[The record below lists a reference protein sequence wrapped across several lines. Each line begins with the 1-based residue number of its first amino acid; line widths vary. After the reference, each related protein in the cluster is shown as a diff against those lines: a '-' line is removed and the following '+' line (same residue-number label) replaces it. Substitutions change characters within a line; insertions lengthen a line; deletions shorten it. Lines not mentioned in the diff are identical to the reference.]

1 MEACNRRT
9 GEKNH
14 RKSHI
19 RLAKIA
25 LSPSLTQEY
34 FMDFN
39 ISEKMGII
47 LSMINEFVAKEL
59 IPLEK
64 EFLADNLKTLLPV
77 LEEKRAMVKQMELW
91 APLHP
96 AEFGGMGLSLV
107 ESALIFEALGRT
119 PLGLYAFG
127 CNAPDAGNIEIL
139 HKFGKPE
146 QLVAGKIRSCFSMT
160 EVDMPGSNP
169 VMMET
174 TAAKDGGD
182 YVINGHKWYTSAA
195 DGARFAIVM
204 AITNPD
210 APPHSRASMIIV
222 PTDTPGF
229 NLVRN
234 IPVMG
239 HTGDGYFS
247 HGEILYQ
254 NCRVPQSNLLGKEG
268 DGFVIAQERL
278 GPGRI
283 HHCMRW
289 IGICNRAFDLMCA
302 RARDRIMGP
311 KRRLADS
318 QLIQA
323 MIADSAAEIQAA
335 RLMVLHAAWQIEQA
349 GVKAARKDISMIKY
363 VVANTMQRVVDR
375 ALQVHGGLGMTD
387 DTIIAFFYRHE
398 RAARIYDGADEV
410 HKTAVARQ
418 ILKEYENKTV
428 R

>member
-1 MEACNRRT
+1 
-9 GEKNH
+9 
-14 RKSHI
+14 
-19 RLAKIA
+19 
-25 LSPSLTQEY
+25 
-34 FMDFN
+34 MDFT
-39 ISEKMGII
+39 ISEKMQTI
-47 LSMINEFVAKEL
+47 LGMIDEFVEKEL

-64 EFLADNLKTLLPV
+64 DFIADNLDRLWPV
-77 LEEKRAMVKQMELW
+77 LEEKRIMVKQMELW

-96 AEFGGMGLSLV
+96 VEYGGMGLKLA
-107 ESALIFEALGRT
+107 ESALIFEALGKT

-127 CNAPDAGNIEIL
+127 CQAPDAGNIEIL
-139 HKFGKPE
+139 HKYGTAE
-146 QLVAGKIRSCFSMT
+146 QTQHFLNPLVEGAIRSCFSMT

-174 TAAKDGGD
+174 TAVKDGDD
-182 YVINGHKWYTSAA
+182 YVINGHKWYTTAA
-195 DGARFAIVM
+195 DGAAFAIVM
-204 AITNPD
+204 AVTDPS
-210 APPHSRASMIIV
+210 APPYLRASMIIV
-222 PTDTPGF
+222 PTDSPGF

-239 HTGDGYFS
+239 HAGKGYFS

-254 NCRVPQSNLLGKEG
+254 NCRVPQSHLLGPEG
-268 DGFVIAQERL
+268 HGFAIAQERL

-302 RARDRIMGP
+302 RARDRLIAPDRM
-311 KRRLADS
+311 LAGKQIVQS
-318 QLIQA
+318 W
-323 MIADSAAEIQAA
+323 IAESAAAIQAA
-335 RLMVLHAAWQIEQA
+335 RLMVLHAAWKIDSA
-349 GVKAARKDISMIKY
+349 GAKAARREISLIKF
-363 VVANTMQRVVDR
+363 VVANTMQQVVDR

-410 HKTAVARQ
+410 HKVSAARQ
-418 ILKEYENKTV
+418 ILKGYESKRV